1 LSILRC
7 VGNVIKKFIN
17 GQVIA
22 MKVKEPAVSYLAKRK
37 NYTYHDYLNLPE
49 DGKRYEVI
57 NGELVMVEA
66 PNTIH
71 QNIIIKIIYEIEDF
85 LRQQKIG
92 KIFCSPTDIKFNDTN
107 VVQPDIL
114 FISKERL
121 NIITENNINGAPN
134 LIMEI
139 LSPGTAYYDLIG
151 KKELYE
157 QFGVKE
163 YWIVDPRKQRVD
175 VYQNVKQ
182 QFELDQRIE
191 LEGIVTSVV
200 IKGFEINYE
209 NIFSLD

>member
-1 LSILRC
+1 MSILRC

>member
-1 LSILRC
+1 
-7 VGNVIKKFIN
+7 
-17 GQVIA
+17 

-182 QFELDQRIE
+182 RF
-191 LEGIVTSVV
+191 
-200 IKGFEINYE
+200 
-209 NIFSLD
+209 